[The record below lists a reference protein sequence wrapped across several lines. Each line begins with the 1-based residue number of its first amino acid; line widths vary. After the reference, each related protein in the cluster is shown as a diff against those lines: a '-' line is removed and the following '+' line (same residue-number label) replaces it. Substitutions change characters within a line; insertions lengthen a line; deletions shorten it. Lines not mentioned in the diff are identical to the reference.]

1 MLYETRETDL
11 EDLLTMFCTQL
22 LNHTFEA
29 TQTFSLE
36 KTAYSICVGRENG
49 ICTIMISTELSE
61 DSSSNDA
68 YRILIEN
75 NSLDPRGFFS
85 INRIKQKSFLTYTQR
100 IILESHGITMEL
112 LTNIVDTACARLR
125 KIKKE
130 LGMK

>member
-61 DSSSNDA
+61 DSNSNDA

-85 INRIKQKSFLTYTQR
+85 INRIKQKSFLPYTQR

>member
-61 DSSSNDA
+61 DSNSNDA

-85 INRIKQKSFLTYTQR
+85 INRIRQKSFLTYTQR

>member
-61 DSSSNDA
+61 DSNSNDA

>member
-61 DSSSNDA
+61 DSNSNDA

-85 INRIKQKSFLTYTQR
+85 INRIR
-100 IILESHGITMEL
+100 
-112 LTNIVDTACARLR
+112 
-125 KIKKE
+125 
-130 LGMK
+130 

>member
-61 DSSSNDA
+61 DSNSNDA
-68 YRILIEN
+68 YRILIEI

>member
-61 DSSSNDA
+61 DLNSNDA

-85 INRIKQKSFLTYTQR
+85 INRIRQKSFLTYTQR

>member
-29 TQTFSLE
+29 TQTFTLE

-49 ICTIMISTELSE
+49 ICTIMISTELPK
-61 DSSSNDA
+61 DSK
-68 YRILIEN
+68 LIDIYPVLFES
-75 NSLDPRGFFS
+75 NSLDPRGFF
-85 INRIKQKSFLTYTQR
+85 NANQIKQSSFLTYTQR
-100 IILESHGITMEL
+100 IILESHSITMEL